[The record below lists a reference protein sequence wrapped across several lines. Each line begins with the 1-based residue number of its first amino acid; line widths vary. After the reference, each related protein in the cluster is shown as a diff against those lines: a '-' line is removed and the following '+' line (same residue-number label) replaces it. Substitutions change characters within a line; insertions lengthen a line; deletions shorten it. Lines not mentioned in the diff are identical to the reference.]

1 MAIRAQISLGIVGFG
16 EVGSGLAL
24 GLRGEGLERVCAYDT
39 GAFSGPF
46 GDLIRRRAE
55 DAGVQLVESPEDL
68 VASCDLI
75 IMATPGSASVS
86 VAESLSP
93 FVTESHLCVDL
104 AAATPKVK
112 ARGGE
117 LRSAPSRAL
126 VADGAIMSSPL
137 EDGHRILILAS
148 GPGAQQF
155 ADTLVPWGMR
165 IRVVGEKLGA
175 ATGIKTLRT
184 VFMKGIEA
192 LMIECALGSGRY
204 GIQDEVFG
212 SIAEWMDQRPF
223 MTTANLLMVT
233 DAIHAKRRA
242 NETDMSVEALLEAG
256 IDPIMTRATAERLHW
271 VARAG
276 SQGALRGCCPGTIR
290 HGHRSHRVQAF
301 RATG

>member
-1 MAIRAQISLGIVGFG
+1 MGFG
-16 EVGSGLAL
+16 EVGGGLGV
-24 GLRGEGLERVCAYDT
+24 GLRKEGLERIYAYDS
-39 GAFSGPF
+39 AALSGPYS
-46 GDLIRRRAE
+46 DLIRRRAE
-55 DAGVQLVESPEDL
+55 DAAIRLVESPSEL
-68 VASCDLI
+68 VANSDLI
-75 IMATPGSASVS
+75 LSATPGTESIP
-86 VAESLSP
+86 VAESISP
-93 FVTESHLCVDL
+93 FVTGRHLCVDL

-112 ARGGE
+112 ERVGVLLG
-117 LRSAPSRAL
+117 PSRAL

-137 EDGHRILILAS
+137 EDGHRFLILAS

-155 ADTLVPWGMR
+155 ADTMVPWGMR

-242 NETDMSVEALLEAG
+242 SETDMSVEALLEAG

-271 VARAG
+271 VSGLGIKEHFGGVVPERYTTVIEAIESKLSEQQDKSR
-276 SQGALRGCCPGTIR
+276 
-290 HGHRSHRVQAF
+290 
-301 RATG
+301 